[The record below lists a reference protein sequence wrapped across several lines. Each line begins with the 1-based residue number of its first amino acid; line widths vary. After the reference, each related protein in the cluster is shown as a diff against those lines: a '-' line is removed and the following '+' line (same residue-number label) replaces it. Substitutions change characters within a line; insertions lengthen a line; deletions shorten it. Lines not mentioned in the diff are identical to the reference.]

1 MTDLTMTEMMTKED
15 VTAMILSAKKQA
27 GLTWEEIADKIG
39 MSPVWTHSAAMGM
52 NAFPAEKAKLMVS
65 VMGLPQEAES
75 VLAESPTKI
84 WEQAVPTDPCIY
96 RFYEI
101 VGVYG
106 PTLKALIQEKFG
118 DGIMSA
124 IDFDMTVTR
133 VENPK
138 GDRVKVEMSGK
149 YLGYNSWCPVP
160 RCPHSVMRMLFKR
173 FAWLKMP
180 GTRATPTKWPWPIP
194 PTPAGA
200 IVPNSLMAATRSAL
214 F

>member
-1 MTDLTMTEMMTKED
+1 MKDFSMTETMTKED
-15 VTAMILSAKKQA
+15 VTAMILAAKKQA
-27 GLTWEEIADKIG
+27 GLTWEQIAEKIG

-52 NAFPAEKAKLMVS
+52 NAFPPEKAKLMVS

-75 VLAESPTKI
+75 LLSESPTKI

-124 IDFDMTVTR
+124 IDFDMSVTR

-138 GDRVKVEMSGK
+138 GDRVKVEMSVK
-149 YLGYNSWCPVP
+149 YLGYDSW
-160 RCPHSVMRMLFKR
+160 
-173 FAWLKMP
+173 
-180 GTRATPTKWPWPIP
+180 
-194 PTPAGA
+194 
-200 IVPNSLMAATRSAL
+200 
-214 F
+214 

>member
-1 MTDLTMTEMMTKED
+1 MKDLTMTQTMTKED
-15 VTAMILSAKKQA
+15 VTAMILSAKKRA
-27 GLTWEEIADKIG
+27 GLTWEEIAEKIG

-75 VLAESPTKI
+75 LLIESPTKI
-84 WEQAVPTDPCIY
+84 WQQAVPTDPCIY

-124 IDFDMTVTR
+124 IDFDMSVTR
-133 VENPK
+133 VPNPK
-138 GDRVKVEMSGK
+138 GDRVKIEMSGK
-149 YLGYNSWCPVP
+149 YLGYNSW
-160 RCPHSVMRMLFKR
+160 
-173 FAWLKMP
+173 
-180 GTRATPTKWPWPIP
+180 
-194 PTPAGA
+194 
-200 IVPNSLMAATRSAL
+200 
-214 F
+214 